1 LLPSAVEPG
10 VQTFPRPSW
19 RGLIE
24 ARPKSVAGGLSL
36 SDEHVERLAKLF
48 DVSVQAM
55 VIRLS
60 SLRILAA

>member
-1 LLPSAVEPG
+1 
-10 VQTFPRPSW
+10 
-19 RGLIE
+19 
-24 ARPKSVAGGLSL
+24 LSL